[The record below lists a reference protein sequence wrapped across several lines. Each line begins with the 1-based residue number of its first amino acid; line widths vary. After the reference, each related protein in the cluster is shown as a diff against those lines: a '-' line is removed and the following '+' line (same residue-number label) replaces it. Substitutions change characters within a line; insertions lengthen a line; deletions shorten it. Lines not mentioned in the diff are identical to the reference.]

1 MNEVKLNFFNHIVL
15 GQSMVFY
22 ELIFLIDTFEVSRR
36 EQSIANLPYILYE
49 NEDKN
54 GVVFYISYK
63 MII

>member
-1 MNEVKLNFFNHIVL
+1 
-15 GQSMVFY
+15 MVFY

>member
-36 EQSIANLPYILYE
+36 EQSIANLSYILYE
-49 NEDKN
+49 NGDKN

>member
-1 MNEVKLNFFNHIVL
+1 MNEVKLNFFNHIVV

-49 NEDKN
+49 NGDKN

>member
-1 MNEVKLNFFNHIVL
+1 
-15 GQSMVFY
+15 MVFY

-49 NEDKN
+49 NGDKN

-63 MII
+63 MIIKTVAPTKTF

>member
-1 MNEVKLNFFNHIVL
+1 MNEVKLNFFNYIVV

-36 EQSIANLPYILYE
+36 EQSIAILPYILYE
-49 NEDKN
+49 NGDKN

>member
-1 MNEVKLNFFNHIVL
+1 MNEVKLIFFNHIVV

-49 NEDKN
+49 NGDKN

>member
-1 MNEVKLNFFNHIVL
+1 MNEVKLIFFNHIVV

-36 EQSIANLPYILYE
+36 EQSIANLSYILYK
-49 NEDKN
+49 NGDKN

>member
-49 NEDKN
+49 NGDKN

>member
-1 MNEVKLNFFNHIVL
+1 MNEVKLNFFNYIVV

-36 EQSIANLPYILYE
+36 KQSIANLPYILYE
-49 NEDKN
+49 NGDKN